1 MRFLTAIL
9 IITLNCSCTY
19 KTTQHITNKA
29 IAIAFESG
37 LMPKIYKT
45 KNFSIFTLKKIT
57 DPKKNLRV
65 YIESDGKAFVTKR
78 SPSLN
83 PTPTSYFLINLI
95 GEDDSSNILYVARPC
110 QYQVSNQG
118 FCSTNKYWTTNR
130 FAPEVIQNMN
140 EILANFSDYKIE
152 IIGYSGGGQ
161 IAKHLTL
168 LNKNIINLRTIAG
181 NIDQEEF
188 AKIHNVPQL
197 NDDWSEADLS
207 RISKVAQIHFVG
219 DDDEVVPI
227 IIAQKYLQKLTNKNC
242 SKITQVKKVS
252 HLEGWKVRWKELLEE
267 KFKCESY
274 RL

>member
-1 MRFLTAIL
+1 
-9 IITLNCSCTY
+9 
-19 KTTQHITNKA
+19 
-29 IAIAFESG
+29 
-37 LMPKIYKT
+37 MPKIYKT